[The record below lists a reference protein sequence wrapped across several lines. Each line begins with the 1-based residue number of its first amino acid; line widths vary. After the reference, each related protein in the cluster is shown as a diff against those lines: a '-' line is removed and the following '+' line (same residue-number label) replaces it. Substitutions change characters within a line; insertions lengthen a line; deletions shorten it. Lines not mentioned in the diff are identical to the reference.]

1 MESRCSRDVH
11 WIGLAPVVVL
21 LQHFTTTHHKYIPTF
36 NSTVHPK
43 VTRATDFAAV
53 HFVSVSASA
62 SVSVSVSVILSIFSA
77 FSSYSNPSRPAS
89 ETRVLFEP
97 PVA

>member
-53 HFVSVSASA
+53 HFVSVS
-62 SVSVSVSVILSIFSA
+62 VSVILSIFSA